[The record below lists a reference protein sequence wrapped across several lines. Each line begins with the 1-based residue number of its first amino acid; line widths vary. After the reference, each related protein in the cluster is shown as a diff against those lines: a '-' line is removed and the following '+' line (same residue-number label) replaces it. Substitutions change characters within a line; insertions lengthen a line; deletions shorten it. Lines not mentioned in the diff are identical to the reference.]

1 MSKSR
6 TYEPKLGRV
15 LIRREISEKIGSI
28 IIPDAKR
35 HARCEG
41 IIIALGETA
50 GYTQAYEDNGD
61 TRIIQTLNVGD
72 KVLFGRHAGAWI
84 DASHKTTGEENDD
97 GTLFLCQDEDI
108 LAVIKE

>member
-1 MSKSR
+1 MKQR

-35 HARCEG
+35 WARSEG
-41 IIIALGETA
+41 IIVALGETA
-50 GYTQAYEDNGD
+50 GFTQAYDEDGD
-61 TRIIQTLNVGD
+61 TIVIKTLKVGD

-84 DASHKTTGEENDD
+84 DASHKTNGEENDD